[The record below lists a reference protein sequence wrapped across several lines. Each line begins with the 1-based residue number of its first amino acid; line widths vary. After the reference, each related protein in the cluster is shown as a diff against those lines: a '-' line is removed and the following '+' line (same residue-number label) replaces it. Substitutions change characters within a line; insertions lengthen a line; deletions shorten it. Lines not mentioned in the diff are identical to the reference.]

1 MALYEHVFI
10 VRQDTSHQRV
20 EELTKEFSE
29 IISNGSGEIKKTEF
43 WGLKSL
49 AYKIKKN
56 KKGHYVLLNI
66 DAPSSA
72 LKEMENAMALNEDVI
87 RSLTIK
93 IDRFEDGPSIM
104 MKSKDEKEVK
114 INLSNNSDNDFSN
127 QYSDNYNRNMD
138 V

>member
-66 DAPSSA
+66 DATSSA

>member
-29 IISNGSGEIKKTEF
+29 IINQNGGEIKKTEF

-66 DAPSSA
+66 DATSSA
-72 LKEMENAMALNEDVI
+72 LKEMESSMALNEDVI

-93 IDRFEDGPSIM
+93 LTKLEDGPSVM
-104 MKSKDEKEVK
+104 MRSKDEKEVK
-114 INLSNNSDNDFSN
+114 INLSDRSDGDYSNQFSN
-127 QYSDNYNRNMD
+127 NYNNNMD
-138 V
+138 S